1 MKALVLLVL
10 LPLAACNPQ
19 EVADKVMARTAQAVI
34 TPVVGPRA
42 ALCIVEGATPAEL
55 RAIAVDYGVEAGST
69 TLANI
74 ARIAQRPETMA
85 CLTEAGLAQV
95 SL

>member
-1 MKALVLLVL
+1 MKALVLLAL
-10 LPLAACNPQ
+10 LALVACNPQ

-55 RAIAVDYGVEAGST
+55 RAIAVDYGVEAGT
-69 TLANI
+69 TTVANI
-74 ARIAQRPETMA
+74 MRIAQRPQVA
-85 CLTEAGLAQV
+85 GCIAQAALTR
-95 SL
+95 